1 MVMVSVFNSVMEV
14 STFFFTFFMF
24 LQIRLQSVACAQI
37 WTCLKLHDTDS
48 TISPSIANNLV
59 FTHPLFPPSSCL
71 KSPTLSNHYHVWWS
85 YHRGSFSCSSRSHW
99 TSSQSDKPWPRR
111 SSCCQRQLWDKRHPR
126 VWVLYSTRPQG
137 IPSSDRWRRNFMFMY
152 VIRFLKIC
160 MHWSEKKVQ

>member
-24 LQIRLQSVACAQI
+24 LQILLQSVACAQM
-37 WTCLKLHDTDS
+37 WTDS

-99 TSSQSDKPWPRR
+99 TTSQSDKPWPRR